1 MGDKGGPTI
10 LGCRAV
16 AVTTYELIPL
26 LGGGKEGAL
35 LGGRAVAG
43 TMCGPI
49 HTGRP
54 GGSHNVSSLIRTS
67 LVTLGSFRSQVHHSK
82 LCAEGGGEG
91 RICRRCITQGCAGQ
105 KEGKESRRQGNG
117 RRCATQSCVQK
128 AGCRKQRR
136 VIVLSDHTGPVCLT
150 SPAKSRAPALH
161 LLVSLMCQWAH
172 SRPVQSIYRA

>member
-16 AVTTYELIPL
+16 AVTTHEHIPL

-49 HTGRP
+49 HTGWP

-82 LCAEGGGEG
+82 LCAEEKGEGGEWWQVHHSKLWK
-91 RICRRCITQGCAGQ
+91 RRRGGMFAGA
-105 KEGKESRRQGNG
+105 SL
-117 RRCATQSCVQK
+117 K
-128 AGCRKQRR
+128 A
-136 VIVLSDHTGPVCLT
+136 V
-150 SPAKSRAPALH
+150 
-161 LLVSLMCQWAH
+161 
-172 SRPVQSIYRA
+172 